1 MARAKS
7 KIAEV
12 EMWTDRYRIVGE
24 VHVLLRG
31 AYKGRLSDLLNR
43 SRTFPV
49 ADRRG
54 HPGTGLHC
62 RTRSGLKN
70 FVLDNL
76 PYKIYL
82 LSEPHLPVDS

>member
-24 VHVLLRG
+24 VHVVLRG

-43 SRTFPV
+43 TAPFLSLTDAAILAQV
-49 ADRRG
+49 CTVG
-54 HPGTGLHC
+54 PGAG
-62 RTRSGLKN
+62 
-70 FVLDNL
+70 
-76 PYKIYL
+76 
-82 LSEPHLPVDS
+82 

>member
-24 VHVLLRG
+24 VHVLLKG

-43 SRTFPV
+43 SRTFLSLTDAAILAQV
-49 ADRRG
+49 CTVG
-54 HPGTGLHC
+54 PGAG
-62 RTRSGLKN
+62 
-70 FVLDNL
+70 
-76 PYKIYL
+76 
-82 LSEPHLPVDS
+82 